1 MGNQLGK
8 LRLVVPCGPQV
19 GGKRKSH
26 DPPTALTCACKRK
39 DTRYLWAL
47 PGEMPWSACEATASR
62 SKPGCLLCW

>member
-26 DPPTALTCACKRK
+26 DPPYSSHL
-39 DTRYLWAL
+39 
-47 PGEMPWSACEATASR
+47 
-62 SKPGCLLCW
+62 CLQKERHTLSLGPSWGDAMECM